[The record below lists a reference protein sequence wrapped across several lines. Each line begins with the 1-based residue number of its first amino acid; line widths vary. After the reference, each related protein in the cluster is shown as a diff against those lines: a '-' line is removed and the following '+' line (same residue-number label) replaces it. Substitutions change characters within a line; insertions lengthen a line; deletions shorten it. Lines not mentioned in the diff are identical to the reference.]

1 MYEVYIYEM
10 KFLLEYVQYEKC
22 MFHDSSFCNVY
33 IIL

>member
-1 MYEVYIYEM
+1 M
-10 KFLLEYVQYEKC
+10 KYTYMQMEFLLEYVQYEKY